1 MAKKMTKELYEKLSL
16 VWQEKHFASIAKT
29 MNAHAVR

>member
-1 MAKKMTKELYEKLSL
+1 MAKKMTKELTKNL

-29 MNAHAVR
+29 MNAHAAR